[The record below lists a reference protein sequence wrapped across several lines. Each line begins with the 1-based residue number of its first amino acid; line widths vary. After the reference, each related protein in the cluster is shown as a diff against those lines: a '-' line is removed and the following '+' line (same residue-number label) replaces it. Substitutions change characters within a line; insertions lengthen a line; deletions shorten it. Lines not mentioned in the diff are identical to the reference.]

1 MSSEKLHT
9 YLNSSSLNF
18 YARFQCTRADLS
30 SWKHR
35 KALKAED
42 LTTCRVCF
50 AADQVAA
57 RQQEEFDRIPPLSA
71 FDPFAG
77 VGAFA
82 LSMQEAGIIKL
93 THAVE
98 ISPSAAKTLK

>member
-1 MSSEKLHT
+1 M
-9 YLNSSSLNF
+9 
-18 YARFQCTRADLS
+18 
-30 SWKHR
+30 
-35 KALKAED
+35 LKAED
-42 LTTCRVCF
+42 LTICSVCF
-50 AADQVAA
+50 AADQAA
-57 RQQEEFDRIPPLSA
+57 AKQQEEFDKIPPLSA

-82 LSMQEAGIIKL
+82 LSMQEAGIVKL